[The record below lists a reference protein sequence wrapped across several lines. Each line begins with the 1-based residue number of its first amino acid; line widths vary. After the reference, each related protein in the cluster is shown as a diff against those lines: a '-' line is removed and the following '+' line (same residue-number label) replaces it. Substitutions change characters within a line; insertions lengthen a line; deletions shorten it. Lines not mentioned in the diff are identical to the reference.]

1 MSIEARGKLSRP
13 LTSRHLHLPSAG
25 ASGYH
30 FPTDVQSVTSDLAET
45 PAPLYPRTLLHTL
58 YTILNSFPEP
68 RDLHY
73 SNVPS
78 NYISLFSS
86 GTLRE
91 FCLLDS
97 NLFQA
102 LIRYIAI
109 ILENTLESLGQVTP
123 KRLLFKVLL
132 SYFIFL
138 LLKSPKHHRAAKI
151 IHSGFMDPI
160 IL

>member
-30 FPTDVQSVTSDLAET
+30 FPTDVQSIISDLAET
-45 PAPLYPRTLLHTL
+45 PAPVYPRTISHTL

-86 GTLRE
+86 GKLRE

-102 LIRYIAI
+102 LIRYITI
-109 ILENTLESLGQVTP
+109 ILENNLESLGQITP

-138 LLKSPKHHRAAKI
+138 LLKCPKRCKNKFI
-151 IHSGFMDPI
+151 VVSW
-160 IL
+160 ILL